1 MSEEEMK
8 PVQRGYYT
16 REELEELGVFPPR
29 EELEKKRLCVIECV
43 EEIPCNPCAAVCR
56 SGAIIKEGLCKPPVV
71 DWKACIG
78 CTMCVAVCPGMSIFM
93 QWIEDG
99 DGYVTMPYELLPEPK
114 IGDRVQLLNRKGEAV
129 GEGMIVNPTY
139 QARGDAHPRW
149 VVTVKMDD
157 PDLSYEVRA
166 FKILE

>member
-1 MSEEEMK
+1 MASFRETG
-8 PVQRGYYT
+8 VLS
-16 REELEELGVFPPR
+16 REELAGRLPP
-29 EELEKKRLCVIECV
+29 EGRLRQGACAVIECV

-78 CTMCVAVCPGMSIFM
+78 CTMCVAACPGMAIFM

-139 QARGDAHPRW
+139 KARGDAYPRW